1 MSCPTPYPL
10 LASRVVFEGNG
21 CAVLVPSCCA
31 ESEADSEQLAEE
43 RRDEFFREISD
54 TVKSRLAE
62 ELEVDKLILEVKSL
76 KLSCEPGH
84 IWHQGTRHALLS

>member
-1 MSCPTPYPL
+1 MRR
-10 LASRVVFEGNG
+10 AR
-21 CAVLVPSCCA
+21 ARCA

-84 IWHQGTRHALLS
+84 ICVRAHAMRYYHSRQGGRRHSSV